1 MTQLKF
7 LALQNFRNYS
17 SLELPLNPG
26 LSLICGRNGT
36 GKTNI
41 LEAIGFLARGASV
54 RNVHSE
60 SLIQTGQDRAV
71 LRGEFLADNRN
82 LLVEAELPRPPKRLR
97 MQVNRQAL
105 PRKADLHPLIKLTT
119 FLPSHMSLVQGGPE
133 GRRTFLD
140 DSAMALFPKAAGALA
155 DLQGVL
161 RQRNAL
167 LRNAAGRLSFQ
178 AASTLDI
185 WDAKLVDAAHECVGY
200 RLDALAKVLPYVCE
214 AYQQIA
220 ELEVAVKI
228 AYQPSW
234 SGADFARALK
244 QSRGEDLR
252 RGYTT
257 VGPQRDDAQL
267 ELNNLVAKTHASQ
280 GEQRTLALAM
290 RLALHQIQL
299 DVHREIPLLLLDDVL
314 SELDDNRSAKLLE
327 ALPAGQVL
335 VTSAVALPKK
345 VEPDAMLDVETLA
358 QR

>member
-7 LALQNFRNYS
+7 LTLQNFRNYS
-17 SLELPLNPG
+17 NLELELNPG

-36 GKTNI
+36 GKTNL
-41 LEAIGFLARGASV
+41 LEGIGFLARGVSL

-60 SLIQTGQDRAV
+60 SLIKTEQDQAI
-71 LRGEFLADNRN
+71 LRGEFFSSNRN
-82 LLVEAELPRPPKRLR
+82 LLVEAELPHPPKRPR

-105 PRKADLHPLIKLTT
+105 ARKADLHPLIKLTT

-155 DLQGVL
+155 DFQGVL

-178 AASTLDI
+178 DASTLDV
-185 WDAKLVDAAHECVGY
+185 WDAKLADATHECVGY

-220 ELEVAVKI
+220 GVEAVVKI
-228 AYQPSW
+228 AYQFSW
-234 SGADFARALK
+234 SGEDFAQALK
-244 QSRGEDLR
+244 QSRGEDVR

-257 VGPQRDDAQL
+257 VGPQRDDAHL
-267 ELNNLVAKTHASQ
+267 ELNNLAAKTHASQ

-299 DVHREIPLLLLDDVL
+299 DVHNEIPLLLLDDVL
-314 SELDDNRSAKLLE
+314 SELDDNRSVRLLE

-335 VTSAVALPKK
+335 VTSAVSLPKK
-345 VEPDAMLDVETLA
+345 VQPDEVLDAETLA
-358 QR
+358 